1 MLIALAS
8 FFPVAS
14 WASSAETHAGT
25 IATLNEKQENVLALS
40 ALSATASIAVSTVPS
55 DVGSS
60 ISDQLADISSD
71 LAVIVVAI
79 LTEKYLLT
87 VIALVSFKVL
97 VPVACLLFALSLWG
111 CFREMAGRP
120 VSFKLAVFGVLL
132 FLVVPASA
140 FLADCIDETYGVSSE
155 AIVARA
161 EEAASVENAEDSA
174 VEVGEEGV
182 FAFVKNLPGT
192 AIDAVTEASGD
203 LVDWATASFRDLL
216 EAFAVMIVT
225 SCVLPVLVLLLA
237 LWLVNLLLGVDVS
250 SPLNALK
257 AKPWRAPAK
266 NGKKIIT
273 SSLPK
278 LSGKNFD

>member
-132 FLVVPASA
+132 FLVVSASA
-140 FLADCIDETYGVSSE
+140 FLADCSWLIASTKHTGFPPRRLLPEQKRRLPSKMPK
-155 AIVARA
+155 IVR
-161 EEAASVENAEDSA
+161 
-174 VEVGEEGV
+174 
-182 FAFVKNLPGT
+182 L
-192 AIDAVTEASGD
+192 
-203 LVDWATASFRDLL
+203 RL
-216 EAFAVMIVT
+216 EKR
-225 SCVLPVLVLLLA
+225 
-237 LWLVNLLLGVDVS
+237 GS
-250 SPLNALK
+250 SPLL
-257 AKPWRAPAK
+257 R
-266 NGKKIIT
+266 T
-273 SSLPK
+273 FRELRSMQ
-278 LSGKNFD
+278 